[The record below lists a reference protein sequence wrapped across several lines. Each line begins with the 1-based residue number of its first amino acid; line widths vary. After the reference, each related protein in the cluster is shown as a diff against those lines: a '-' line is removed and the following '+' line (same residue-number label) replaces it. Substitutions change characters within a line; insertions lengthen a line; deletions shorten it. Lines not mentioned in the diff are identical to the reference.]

1 MSEDK
6 TKETDHSEDTYE
18 RVCMLC
24 RRPESKVSS
33 MISLPNN
40 ICICSD
46 CMQKSFDSMNSG
58 NINYNE
64 LINNMQVFPMM
75 DFGNVTNQVPE
86 KQRLKKKKPKTEPEA
101 AFDIHKLPA
110 PHKIKAGLDE
120 YVIGQEHAKR

>member
-6 TKETDHSEDTYE
+6 TKETQHSDDTYE

-46 CMQKSFDSMNSG
+46 CMQKSFDSMNNS
-58 NINYNE
+58 NINYDALDPME
-64 LINNMQVFPMM
+64 AEKKLLIAESIKYGVMIVS
-75 DFGNVTNQVPE
+75 TVPVLCLYPFLQ
-86 KQRLKKKKPKTEPEA
+86 KYFVK
-101 AFDIHKLPA
+101 
-110 PHKIKAGLDE
+110 G
-120 YVIGQEHAKR
+120 VMIGSVKE